1 MRVVAQRHKPR
12 MRSSIPLR
20 VAFLVVVGVTSACP
34 TTPPSSSPPPS
45 WHPGTVYPAE
55 GAVARGFV
63 DVRGLVHAH
72 SVYSHD
78 ACDGVPVLED
88 GHYDPV
94 CFDDFRRGLCQ
105 SGHDFVFLTDHGD
118 RFQDNEF
125 PDVLLYR
132 DDLGDELVEREGNPV
147 ANRITCDDGHHVVV
161 IAGSEN
167 GLMPVGIEHHVSDD
181 PAVRDALYGP
191 VTDEAAA
198 ALRDVGAVILLAHP
212 EDYTVEQLKQ
222 MPLDGF
228 EMFNLHANTELNA
241 GFALDL
247 LVRANDDDP
256 GLPHPDL
263 LVLSIMSE
271 DPRYLERWGR
281 VLASGKRVSS
291 TMGTDCHRNTFRT
304 ILADG
309 ERADSYRRMMIAF
322 SNHLRVTAGDD
333 GVVDDADLKDALR
346 RGRVWGAFEVMGYPA
361 GFDATASKDGVV
373 YELGDDVPAGATL
386 HVDAPRVRDLDP
398 KVEPPRI
405 VTRVLRAV
413 DAVEGFVEVATTEG
427 RSLDVVADEAGAY
440 RVEVRMMPWHL
451 RDELVDEARRVLDEA
466 EAAGI
471 DYPWVYANPF
481 YVGVR

>member
-1 MRVVAQRHKPR
+1 MRPSIFARAACSAVTLVAATGCP
-12 MRSSIPLR
+12 P
-20 VAFLVVVGVTSACP
+20 TSQP
-34 TTPPSSSPPPS
+34 PPPPSTS
-45 WHPGTVYPAE
+45 WHPGTTYRAE

-78 ACDGVPVLED
+78 ACDGVPVLDD

-118 RFQDNEF
+118 RFQVNEF
-125 PDVLLYR
+125 PDVLLFR
-132 DDLGDELVEREGNPV
+132 ADLGDELVERGAEPV
-147 ANRITCDDGHHVVV
+147 ANRITCDDGHAVLVM
-161 IAGSEN
+161 AGSEN

-181 PAVRDALYGP
+181 AAVRDALYGP
-191 VTDEAAA
+191 VTEEAAS
-198 ALRDVGAVILLAHP
+198 ALRDTGAVILLAHP
-212 EDYTVEQLKQ
+212 EDYTVEQLRQ

-263 LVLSIMSE
+263 LVLAIESE

-281 VLASGKRVSS
+281 VLAGGKHVSS

-346 RGRVWGAFEVMGYPA
+346 RGRVWGAFEVMGYPG
-361 GFDATASKDGVV
+361 GFDATATKDGVT
-373 YELGDDVPAGATL
+373 YELGDDVPVGAAI
-386 HVDAPRVRDLDP
+386 HVVAPRVRDLDP
-398 KVEPPRI
+398 KGEPPRI

-413 DAVEGFVEVATTEG
+413 DAAEGFVEVGSTEG
-427 RSLDVVADEAGAY
+427 ATLDVDADQPGAY

-451 RDELVDEARRVLDEA
+451 RDDLVDEARRILDEA
-466 EAAGI
+466 ELAGV

-481 YVGVR
+481 YVAAR